1 MARSHRGHGRVAV
14 LGDRDMSRGFKD
26 TQNSNGSV
34 LGEKFFSMIQTQQKK
49 QKNSKTENA
58 TEWFKRPPYYFGERR
73 HKDGQDQSRI

>member
-1 MARSHRGHGRVAV
+1 
-14 LGDRDMSRGFKD
+14 
-26 TQNSNGSV
+26 
-34 LGEKFFSMIQTQQKK
+34 MIQTQQKK